1 MKKVISLILA
11 CVMIVL
17 VFSACNNTTD
27 NGEVTTAPETTVTVT
42 EKETEEITEAPTTAE
57 TTAETTVIETNT
69 TAIETTDETTAETT
83 AETTVESTVETTVET
98 TEETSVETTVE
109 TTEETS
115 VEETTEETT
124 VEETTIE
131 ETTTEAETLYEI
143 EGLNLSADKL
153 QDTMSDMLGSGLM
166 RNETVMLF
174 DSDLDG
180 EPKSLLFPIK
190 EIVSVTNYAGT
201 RVYTEGVD
209 YEIIDGKIK
218 ILSNTITSRAAM
230 KISKYYGTSDSML
243 QTYKPDGTLS
253 NTYWGEGATM
263 TANQLCVT
271 YKYDTDWEGFHQES
285 NIQTYENVIKKL
297 IAGEDVTFI
306 FYGDSIT
313 CGANASWFVGVEP
326 GQYSYP
332 MLFTEAIAD
341 LFGYTVNYVNVS
353 NLHSLIKPVPADY
366 VAGTRGTI
374 NFINSAVGG
383 WNTKDGLN
391 NFDTFVKPYIQQYGC
406 DLLVLAYGMNDGG
419 TSVSSVMNST
429 KSMVEKAY
437 ALSSDLHVAIVST
450 MVPNNLAPGWYKNQA
465 KQEAEFIILAE
476 ELNAA
481 GIKTAL
487 TKMTSMSLSILEY
500 KAFVDYTGNNI
511 NHPNDFFGRVYAQ
524 TLLQSFIGYEYI
536 K

>member
-1 MKKVISLILA
+1 MKRILSLILA

-42 EKETEEITEAPTTAE
+42 EKETEETTEAPSTVETTEETTLDTTAE
-57 TTAETTVIETNT
+57 TTEDTSLDEST
-69 TAIETTDETTAETT
+69 ETTADTT
-83 AETTVESTVETTVET
+83 LETTVET

-143 EGLNLSADKL
+143 DGLDLDGSKL
-153 QDTMSDMLGSGLM
+153 QSAMVDMLGSGNM
-166 RNETVMLF
+166 MNETVFLF
-174 DSDLDG
+174 ETDLDG
-180 EPKSLLFPIK
+180 EPKSLLFPIA
-190 EIVSVTNYAGT
+190 EIVSVTNYSCNRT
-201 RVYTEGVD
+201 YTEGVD
-209 YEIIDGKIK
+209 YEVVDGKLK
-218 ILSNTITSRAAM
+218 ILTTTLTSRASV
-230 KISKYYGTSDSML
+230 KLSKYYGTSDTML

-253 NTYWGEGATM
+253 NTLWGENTPM
-263 TANQLCVT
+263 TYQLCVT
-271 YKYDTDWEGFHQES
+271 YKYTTDWEGFEQKS
-285 NIQTYENVIKKL
+285 NIQTYENVVKKL

-313 CGANASWFVGVEP
+313 CGANASWFTGAQP

-332 MLFTEAIAD
+332 MLFTEAVAD

-353 NLHSLIKPVPADY
+353 HLHGLIKPVPEDY

-391 NFDTFVKPYIQQYGC
+391 NFDTFVKPYIQEYGC

-450 MVPNNLAPGWYKNQA
+450 MVPNNLAPGWYKNQD

-481 GIKTAL
+481 GIKTAV
-487 TKMTSMSLSILEY
+487 TQMTSMSLSILDY

-524 TLLQSFIGYEYI
+524 TLFQSFIGYEYL